1 MHYFRPGC
9 DGDGVRVEHARD
21 IIPAIKQANASDK
34 PFIIDAIVNAGEL
47 VMPPEIKVEEAWGFG
62 MAKIKEGL
70 IGVKG
75 DHKVWRVW
83 RDEFMANMP

>member
-9 DGDGVRVEHARD
+9 GGDGVRVEHARD

-34 PFIIDAIVNAGEL
+34 PFIIDAIVSAGEL